1 MVAKGYFLGRSPHE
15 RVHAGDAGQD
25 LKCYNPPSDN
35 LRDFCVEQYRVSHL
49 GVNVSV
55 SVLLG
60 VVDHGQIL
68 KITEIVKLVV
78 VSHDALHLDLCP
90 LSRSVLRGL
99 EAWLQLLLLD
109 ADQEGGVGLL
119 LTAGGLTEHVIRPS
133 QLRFERL
140 S

>member
-1 MVAKGYFLGRSPHE
+1 M
-15 RVHAGDAGQD
+15 
-25 LKCYNPPSDN
+25 
-35 LRDFCVEQYRVSHL
+35 
-49 GVNVSV
+49 

-68 KITEIVKLVV
+68 KITEVVKLVV
-78 VSHDALHLDLCP
+78 VSHDALHLDFCP
-90 LSRSVLRGL
+90 LGRSVLRGL
-99 EAWLQLLLLD
+99 KARLQLLLLD
-109 ADQEGGVGLL
+109 ADQEGGVSLL